1 MSLFNWINFLGPKK
15 RNKKKQQQFVS
26 IKRTAIDVEFIY
38 PGHPLY
44 DNIVNKEENLLRIL
58 APNETEYNETSLIH
72 NFAAII
78 KHNNNN
84 FLVINSTRHFKEQ
97 TIGGL
102 LQFDENIYNVV
113 PFHEDETEYQTANA
127 YTFSETYECDHPVE
141 IYGFTAERNH
151 NVISISLERGKKAIS
166 IKMIDEIR
174 STFTSKL
181 PEDYIELIDYIVLP
195 AVEQY
200 DKIQEQ
206 IKQRAS

>member
-1 MSLFNWINFLGPKK
+1 MSLFKWINFFGSNK
-15 RNKKKQQQFVS
+15 RSKKKQQAFVS
-26 IKRTAIDVEFIY
+26 VKRTAIDVEFIY

-44 DNIVNKEENLLRIL
+44 DNIVNQEENQLRIL

-78 KHNNNN
+78 NHNDCSY
-84 FLVINSTRHFKEQ
+84 LVVNSTRHFKEQ

-113 PFHEDETEYQTANA
+113 PFYEDDTEYQTANA
-127 YTFSETYECDHPVE
+127 YTFSETYECDYPVE

-151 NVISISLERGKKAIS
+151 NVINISLEHGKKAIS
-166 IKMIDEIR
+166 IKMIDKMR
-174 STFTSKL
+174 NTFASKL

-195 AVEQY
+195 AVEEY
-200 DKIQEQ
+200 EHIQEK
-206 IKQRAS
+206 IKKYAS